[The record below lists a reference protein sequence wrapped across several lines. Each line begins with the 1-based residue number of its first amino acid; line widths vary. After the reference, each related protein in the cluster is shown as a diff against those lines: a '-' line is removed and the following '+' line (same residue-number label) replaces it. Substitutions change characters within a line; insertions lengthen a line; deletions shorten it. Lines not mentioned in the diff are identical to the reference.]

1 MTPTVT
7 ESLSR
12 LYRLHAA
19 GIKFGLETERVLLE
33 RLGHPEQG
41 LGIIHVAGTNG
52 KGSVCSMLEAVLR
65 RSGLKTGL
73 YTSPHLIRFNER
85 IRINGRCISDE
96 TLAALIPRVD
106 EQARD
111 TAARPGG
118 QEVTFFEF
126 TTALAFECFKREHV
140 DIVVLETGMGG
151 RLDATNVITPLVSV
165 ITGVSLEHTDYLG
178 KDLSSIAAEKGGII
192 KPGRPVVIGPMAEE
206 ALPVIQRLAQERQAR
221 LIQAQDIV
229 AVKRKSQNLDG
240 QQAGIESDNTSYGG
254 LRCPLIGRHQ
264 LENMGIAVAALEVLR
279 DECGLSVTPRAV
291 KEGLEMVR
299 WPGRCQVLSK
309 EPVTILDGAH
319 NPEGAHILSQVLHE
333 LVKGQPVGLV
343 AGMCADKDL
352 GGFLRA
358 LAGRIQRVW
367 AVPLR
372 TERSLPPGTIAAQ
385 AQVMGCPVA
394 IASVPDALR
403 EASAWAAANRGVVCI
418 AGSLYLAGEV
428 LELRGKTESLFD

>member
-1 MTPTVT
+1 MTTVA

-19 GIKFGLETERVLLE
+19 GIKFGLETERALLE

-41 LGIIHVAGTNG
+41 LAILHVAGSNG

-65 RSGLKTGL
+65 RAGLRTGL

-96 TLAALIPRVD
+96 ALAALIPRVD
-106 EQARD
+106 EQAK
-111 TAARPGG
+111 AISARPGG
-118 QEVTFFEF
+118 QEITFFEF
-126 TTALAFECFKREHV
+126 TTALAFEYFKQEHV

-151 RLDATNVITPLVSV
+151 RLDATNVITPLISV
-165 ITGVSLEHTDYLG
+165 ITGVSLEHTEYLG
-178 KDLSSIAAEKGGII
+178 KDLPSIAAEKGGII

-206 ALPVIQRLAQERQAR
+206 ALPVIRRLAQERQAR
-221 LIQAQDIV
+221 LIQAGDVV

-240 QQAGIESDNTSYGG
+240 QQVAIESDNTSYGS

-279 DECGLSVTPRAV
+279 DECGLKVASQAV
-291 KEGLEMVR
+291 KEGLETVR

-343 AGMCADKDL
+343 VGMCADKDL
-352 GGFLRA
+352 VGFLRA
-358 LAGRIQRVW
+358 LTGRIKRVW
-367 AVPLR
+367 AVPLK
-372 TERSLPPGTIAAQ
+372 TERGLPPGTIAAQ
-385 AQVMGCPVA
+385 AQVMGCPEA
-394 IASVPDALR
+394 ISSVPDALR
-403 EASAWAAANRGVVCI
+403 EASAWAVANRGAVCI

-428 LELRGKTESLFD
+428 LELSGKTESLFE